1 MLRATLLIWALA
13 SAIALAQ
20 QPGRKLPDSPR
31 ADTATPIISEV
42 LAAQIMLDR
51 SGFSPGEID
60 GKAGPNFQKALTAFQ
75 ESRGLPT
82 SGLLD
87 EATAERL
94 HDDNGD
100 DPAVVTHV
108 LTDVDVAGPFQAA
121 IPADLVQQSK
131 LPALGYRNTLEAL
144 GEKFHASPALLQTLN
159 KGQTF
164 ATVGEQVVVPNVVVW
179 DGTQVTHTKNPAL
192 TKNTKIT
199 KDAKA
204 TQGRQTTQSP
214 RLPQTAQAAQAAQS
228 AQSADDAA
236 AAGIRI
242 VVTKRSS
249 ALTVE
254 DEGGRVLFYAPV
266 TTGSSHDP
274 LPIGTWKVTVVQEM
288 PAFHYN
294 PKLFWDA
301 NPSQSQA
308 TIRPGPNNP
317 VGVAWIDI
325 NKEHYGIH
333 GTPEPSTVGH
343 TQSHGCV
350 RMTNWDVRRLLEWAR
365 PGTPVVFQ

>member
-1 MLRATLLIWALA
+1 MLMLRVTALIWAIT

-20 QPGRKLPDSPR
+20 QPGANRARTDSS
-31 ADTATPIISEV
+31 TPIISEV
-42 LAAQIMLDR
+42 LAAQVMLDR

-60 GKAGPNFQKALTAFQ
+60 GKAGPNFQKALSAFQ
-75 ESRGLPT
+75 QSRGLRV

-87 EATAERL
+87 ETTAERL
-94 HDDNGD
+94 HEDAGD
-100 DPAVVTHV
+100 EPAVVTYV
-108 LTDVDVAGPFQAA
+108 LTEVDVAGPFQPN
-121 IPADLVQQSK
+121 IPKDLVQQSK
-131 LPALGYRNTLEAL
+131 LDMLGYRNPLEAL
-144 GEKFHASPALLQTLN
+144 GEKFHVSPALLQTLN
-159 KGQTF
+159 EGQTF
-164 ATVGEQVVVPNVVVW
+164 ATVEEQVVVPNVK
-179 DGTQVTHTKNPAL
+179 QVDVPTVEIAPTKA
-192 TKNTKIT
+192 T
-199 KDAKA
+199 KDTKG
-204 TQGRQTTQSP
+204 TKTTQASQT
-214 RLPQTAQAAQAAQS
+214 PQTAQTGNT
-228 AQSADDAA
+228 AA
-236 AAGIRI
+236 APGFRI

-254 DEGGRVLFYAPV
+254 DQSGRVLFYAPV

-274 LPIGTWKVTVVQEM
+274 LPIGTWKVTGVHQM

-301 NPSQSQA
+301 NRSDSKA

-325 NKEHYGIH
+325 SKEHYGIH

-343 TQSHGCV
+343 TESHGCV
-350 RMTNWDVRRLLEWAR
+350 RMTNWDVRRVLEWAK